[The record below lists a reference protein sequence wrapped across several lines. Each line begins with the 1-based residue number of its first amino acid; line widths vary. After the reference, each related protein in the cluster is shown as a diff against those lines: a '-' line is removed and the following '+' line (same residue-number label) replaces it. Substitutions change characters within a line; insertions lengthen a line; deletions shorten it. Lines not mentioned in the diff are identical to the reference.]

1 MKYYNLN
8 VRLIILLLSY
18 TMSEVTNTSVCVFEV
33 PELIEAIV
41 LNRPSKI
48 IKSPYLADVII
59 NGEEFLCHSPSLGC
73 AGIIIKDSKC
83 LVTPKISPNKNVKS
97 KYSLDIVLD
106 KQTLV
111 GVNPTYANYIIFNA
125 INLNL
130 IKEIPIL
137 TELKKEVKKGDSR
150 LDMIGKTSEKN
161 YYIEVKNVPLAS
173 HKNCT
178 DKEYKKL
185 DLSKYNKNEL
195 IAVFPVGSKKI
206 LCKDAISPRAVKH
219 IEELEKIK
227 NEESNAECY
236 LIFVIQRSDCK
247 YFQTSDLDPIY
258 KTAVLKA
265 SENGVIIKAYQVIWK
280 DNKVFWDKEL
290 IVLL

>member
-1 MKYYNLN
+1 MTDNN
-8 VRLIILLLSY
+8 RLH
-18 TMSEVTNTSVCVFEV
+18 CVFEV
-33 PELIEAIV
+33 PQLIEAIV
-41 LNRPSKI
+41 KHRPSKVV
-48 IKSPYLADVII
+48 KSPYLADII
-59 NGEEFLCHSPSLGC
+59 IDGQEYLCHSPSLGC
-73 AGIIIKDSKC
+73 CNLIVANSKC
-83 LVTPKISPNKNVKS
+83 FVTPKITANKNVKS
-97 KYSLDIVLD
+97 KYSLDVVLD
-106 KQTLV
+106 KQTRV

-130 IKEIPIL
+130 IKDIPIL

-150 LDMIGKTSEKN
+150 LDMIGKTDSKN
-161 YYIEVKNVPLAS
+161 YYIEVKSVPIAS

-185 DLSKYNKNEL
+185 DLSKYNNNEL

-206 LCKDAISPRAVKH
+206 LCKDAISPRAIKH

-227 NEESNAECY
+227 INEENAECY

-258 KTAVLKA
+258 KSAVKKA
-265 SENGVIIKAYQVIWK
+265 SDNGVIIKAYQVVWI